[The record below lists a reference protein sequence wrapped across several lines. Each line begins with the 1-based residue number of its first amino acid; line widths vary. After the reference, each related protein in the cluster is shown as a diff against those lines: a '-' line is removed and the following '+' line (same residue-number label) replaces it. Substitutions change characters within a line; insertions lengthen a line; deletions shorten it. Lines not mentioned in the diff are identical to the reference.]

1 MHADPKKELYLVV
14 GAVQGRRHPAGFL
27 AGHRGRGQ
35 METRGGR
42 GRLLDL
48 LTVETKELAVQYS
61 GT

>member
-1 MHADPKKELYLVV
+1 VV

-42 GRLLDL
+42 GRGRLVALECFYIFASL
-48 LTVETKELAVQYS
+48 PGLVT
-61 GT
+61 